1 MVKDVPG
8 MASSWSWT
16 WLGFVLDS
24 WNILWETYGSVL
36 WAGGAGLWW
45 GSGGAS
51 LALTFPAL
59 CFRLFFRRHYP
70 LNTVTFCDLDPQE
83 RK

>member
-1 MVKDVPG
+1 M
-8 MASSWSWT
+8 
-16 WLGFVLDS
+16 
-24 WNILWETYGSVL
+24 ETYGIVL
-36 WAGGAGLWW
+36 SAGGTGLWW
-45 GSGGAS
+45 GRGGGY
-51 LALTFPAL
+51 LALTLPSL

>member
-1 MVKDVPG
+1 MACAWAWSSPGVPRG
-8 MASSWSWT
+8 PWGAAM
-16 WLGFVLDS
+16 GR
-24 WNILWETYGSVL
+24 
-36 WAGGAGLWW
+36 GGGLV
-45 GSGGAS
+45 GRN
-51 LALTFPAL
+51 TPAL